1 MKRLSARRLA
11 NLSVAAAVAA
21 VIAVPVGASA
31 VTANSSVEAAVASV
45 INVTSS
51 GTVNISVTPTGAGAT
66 SANASD
72 TVTVDSNDSD
82 GYNLTL
88 SSADGTATMAGFKD
102 DGTTS
107 NGDSLAVTSGTYGTP
122 AAMSDNAWGWRVDD
136 LGTFGGSG
144 TATYAGMP
152 ISGAAQNIRSTT
164 ATASAQ
170 VTTVKYA
177 VKVNTSKANGVYKDT
192 VTYTATVK

>member
-1 MKRLSARRLA
+1 MKKLSAKSLVNMTALA
-11 NLSVAAAVAA
+11 AIAGVV
-21 VIAVPVGASA
+21 AVPVGVSA

-45 INVTSS
+45 ISVTSS
-51 GTVNISVTPTGAGAT
+51 GTVPISVTPSGAGVV

-72 TVTVDSNDSD
+72 TVSVDSNDSD

-88 SSADGTATMAGFKD
+88 SSSDATATMAGFKD

-107 NGDSLAVTSGTYGTP
+107 NGSTLAVTSGSYGTP
-122 AAMSDNAWGWRVDD
+122 AAMSANSWGYRVDS
-136 LGTFGGSG
+136 LGAFGAPG
-144 TATYAGMP
+144 TATYAGVP
-152 ISGAAQNIRSTT
+152 INSAAQNIRSTT
-164 ATASAQ
+164 ATASGE

-177 VKVNTSKANGVYKDT
+177 VKVDTSKPNGIYKDT